1 MCLVIQLFDLDDM
14 FLDLLRGALEI
25 VLPDGMLGI
34 TYVVKAE
41 DRLHARI

>member
-1 MCLVIQLFDLDDM
+1 MCFGIQLFDLDDV

-34 TYVVKAE
+34 TYILKAE